1 MVIPQQLCV
10 GQDFPSA
17 RAVGLN
23 EWTDTKQP
31 VQTQERDDH
40 QLVQQLGQDT
50 TWKSD
55 VPHIEFPGE
64 KIEANQLL
72 VLHSTCIT
80 YITSKQ
86 LSMKLLLAFLLY
98 FCDSPPPLHLIFILF
113 IMLKSRETPQSY
125 KYMLINIY
133 LIFNL
138 NESISILNFNQ
149 SAEEQVVVLKGDV
162 MLLGLFIT

>member
-98 FCDSPPPLHLIFILF
+98 FCDSPPPSFDLYPVYYAKKQRDPTIL
-113 IMLKSRETPQSY
+113 
-125 KYMLINIY
+125 
-133 LIFNL
+133 
-138 NESISILNFNQ
+138 
-149 SAEEQVVVLKGDV
+149 
-162 MLLGLFIT
+162 